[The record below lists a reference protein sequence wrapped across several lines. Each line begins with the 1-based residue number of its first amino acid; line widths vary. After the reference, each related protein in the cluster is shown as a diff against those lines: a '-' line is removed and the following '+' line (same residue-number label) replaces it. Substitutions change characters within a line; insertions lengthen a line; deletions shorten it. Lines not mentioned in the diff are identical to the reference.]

1 LTIQLSNTFQMSHDV
16 GGRDWDNIRPEDHS
30 LGHPVNNVRGGVGI
44 GPSELNP
51 GSHRL
56 DTSNGHE
63 DDFMDLDDSGGQ
75 DIPNCDDIPSDSQDD
90 DDIGGNNSDND
101 SGHDSD
107 HDDSNFGD
115 PENERYPDNG
125 QDPPLPGVGY
135 RPLNSTGS
143 FSTDVGESIEPC
155 KHHPLSREHNEVCCD
170 LDYYQ
175 FRVTEDDLQVDLNPW

>member
-1 LTIQLSNTFQMSHDV
+1 MSHDV

-125 QDPPLPGVGY
+125 QDPPLPGVGGTVPSTQQAPFQLTLAS
-135 RPLNSTGS
+135 PLNPVNTTPCPVNTMKYVATLTTTS
-143 FSTDVGESIEPC
+143 FVSQKMTY
-155 KHHPLSREHNEVCCD
+155 R
-170 LDYYQ
+170 
-175 FRVTEDDLQVDLNPW
+175 